1 MGSGFQES
9 RLYMA
14 MKSSRAKLALKVLL
28 VLAPISLLP
37 LAHAADMKPEDLVAK
52 HLDSLGTSDARAAVK
67 SRAVQGKLTYK
78 LLVGGGGSVGGS
90 WGRVSEQQKSNFVM
104 RFALGNYRG
113 EQFVFDGNK
122 TYIAAETASHIRS
135 RFGDFVHSQDY
146 IIREGLLGGAFS
158 TGWALEGL
166 DQNHPKLTY
175 AGEKKLDGRPVYDLE
190 YHSRHSS
197 DMQIHLFFDTE
208 TYRHVKTLYSM
219 TFSPNMGGT
228 VTSSVNQQEIRYTI
242 EERFGDFKTANG
254 LTLPSTYSIEYTEER
269 QSGRTMVDRWEMTA
283 DQSTDNIGLDP
294 KNFDTK

>member
-1 MGSGFQES
+1 
-9 RLYMA
+9 MA
-14 MKSSRAKLALKVLL
+14 AKNNRAKLALTVLL
-28 VLAPISLLP
+28 LALTSLSFS
-37 LAHAADMKPEDLVAK
+37 AHAADIKPEDLVAK
-52 HLDSLGTSDARAAVK
+52 HLDSLGTAEARAAVK
-67 SRAVQGKLTYK
+67 SRAVQGKLIYK
-78 LLVGGGGSVGGS
+78 VLVGGGGSVEGS

-104 RFALGNYRG
+104 RFALNNYRG

-146 IIREGLLGGAFS
+146 IIREGLLGGEFS
-158 TGWALEGL
+158 TDWVLENL

-190 YHSRHSS
+190 YHSKHSS
-197 DMQIHLFFDTE
+197 DMQIHLFFDAE

-283 DQSTDNIGLDP
+283 DQSSDNIGLDP